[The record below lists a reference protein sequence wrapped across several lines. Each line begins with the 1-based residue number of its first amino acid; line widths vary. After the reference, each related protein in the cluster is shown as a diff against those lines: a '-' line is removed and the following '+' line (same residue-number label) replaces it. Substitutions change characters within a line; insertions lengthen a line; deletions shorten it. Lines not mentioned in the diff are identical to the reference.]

1 MADEPPRL
9 RLVSDRPKG
18 SDFESFPRIA
28 VRPRY
33 RQGALAP
40 WRPKLIE
47 ATAVD
52 TLQAQLINFSVQGFV
67 ERPALFLCVARQ
79 QWVAAKF

>member
-1 MADEPPRL
+1 MSDEPRSGGLTILGRCTGGL
-9 RLVSDRPKG
+9 RLVSDRTA
-18 SDFESFPRIA
+18 SWEWESFPRLA

-47 ATAVD
+47 AKPSNNSE
-52 TLQAQLINFSVQGFV
+52 LEHI
-67 ERPALFLCVARQ
+67 
-79 QWVAAKF
+79 